1 MAEPV
6 FVCGKRVP
14 DYRLKGAW
22 LEPDLHALGNPVQR
36 DKRVIIPIA
45 SGIGNGSF
53 FRDLDQIK
61 ELVGRGAAQFGLT
74 DSLRRVGIRANV
86 PENNQ
91 RRNDGHFALAG
102 GVVMLV
108 HIQNGFKQDIQIF
121 VIKPGLFSK
130 VGADEAANLVQ
141 AKGDDLLA
149 AHCAKLVLRLLL
161 LHAA

>member
-1 MAEPV
+1 M
-6 FVCGKRVP
+6 
-14 DYRLKGAW
+14 
-22 LEPDLHALGNPVQR
+22 
-36 DKRVIIPIA
+36 
-45 SGIGNGSF
+45 
-53 FRDLDQIK
+53 
-61 ELVGRGAAQFGLT
+61 GRGAAQFGLT

-121 VIKPGLFSK
+121 VIKPGLFSQ

-141 AKGDDLLA
+141 AKGG
-149 AHCAKLVLRLLL
+149 
-161 LHAA
+161 